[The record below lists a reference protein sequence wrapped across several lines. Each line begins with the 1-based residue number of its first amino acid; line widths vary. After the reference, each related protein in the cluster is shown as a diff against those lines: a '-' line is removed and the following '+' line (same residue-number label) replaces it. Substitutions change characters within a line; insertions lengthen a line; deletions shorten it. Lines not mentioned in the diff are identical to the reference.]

1 MRLSIQISTD
11 VSYHAEKP
19 FRPIII
25 LIDQRSTK
33 AGFVQRVSFHLV
45 IGAIWF
51 SWKFAESYYQNG
63 LLPGKEVNLPLHRKF
78 VTTNSSVFNDFCQ
91 AFQKWS
97 HHLSSILSYE
107 FIPFQV
113 VADRCIWWNLW
124 MPSPFKAGL
133 GILILFFFS
142 EYFYFDC
149 VILTVFIYYDSPP
162 TFSIENDIPT
172 ALSFTCVRIQF
183 LYAYVPIYSK

>member
-19 FRPIII
+19 FRPIIMI

-133 GILILFFFS
+133 GILILFFF
-142 EYFYFDC
+142 FLFRVLLFWLCHLNC
-149 VILTVFIYYDSPP
+149 VYLLWPP
-162 TFSIENDIPT
+162 
-172 ALSFTCVRIQF
+172 
-183 LYAYVPIYSK
+183 SKMISQKRRLHSRLPYCASNVYRLP